1 MIRWSEIIAS
11 RRWALLGV
19 GVLFCLMALHVFLW
33 SPFLDDID
41 RLKADIQQLEQD
53 NRAAR
58 FKITALQDVDQRL
71 LDVRQDLREKFQNV
85 PDDVNPQSFRK
96 DVMDLS
102 RNLNVTISSW
112 KPDTMVLRKEQVPK
126 YLEIAIKIKGGFY
139 HGVSF
144 LRGLEKL
151 PWVQSISSVKVVRMS
166 EGNGETTI
174 SMDIKIQGI
183 TPSVFEQVKKLLAA

>member
-1 MIRWSEIIAS
+1 MLKWPQVTAS

-19 GVLFCLMALHVFLW
+19 GVLFCLMALYVFLW

-41 RLKADIQQLEQD
+41 RLKADIQQLEQE

-71 LDVRQDLREKFQNV
+71 RLIREDLREKFQNL
-85 PDDVNPQSFRK
+85 PDDVNPQNFRK

-102 RNLNVTISSW
+102 RNLNVTMNSW
-112 KPDTMVLRKEQVPK
+112 KPDTMVLREEQLPK
-126 YLEIAIKIKGGFY
+126 NLEIAMKIKGGFY
-139 HGVSF
+139 QGVSF

-151 PWVQSISSVKVVRMS
+151 PWVQSISSVKVVRMPMGS
-166 EGNGETTI
+166 GETTI
-174 SMDIKIQGI
+174 SMDVKIQGI
-183 TPSVFEQVKKLLAA
+183 HPSVFEQVKKLLAA